1 MGSMLK
7 QTPLAEHRAQAK
19 YPVHR
24 IMKKNSKRKARNE
37 KTFSCFPFLF
47 QGMLS
52 TFTSNRIYHLFTT
65 TDSGLAPVD
74 TILFC
79 LYHYHSF
86 HLFDLPLIQVL
97 TTIRKIMYYLIQ
109 QRDSKFY
116 STPKSYPHN
125 NSIHTSSMAIF
136 TPFLLLLLN
145 IVNFN

>member
-52 TFTSNRIYHLFTT
+52 TFTSNRIIGCSIKLLKSLQQTKNISFIHHNRFRSSS
-65 TDSGLAPVD
+65 SGYNI
-74 TILFC
+74 ILFVS
-79 LYHYHSF
+79 LS
-86 HLFDLPLIQVL
+86 
-97 TTIRKIMYYLIQ
+97 
-109 QRDSKFY
+109 
-116 STPKSYPHN
+116 
-125 NSIHTSSMAIF
+125 
-136 TPFLLLLLN
+136 
-145 IVNFN
+145 